1 MGALPT
7 PVGAAEINN
16 WAVIVSSSSYW
27 HNYRHA
33 ANALSMYHAAR
44 GLGLPDGR
52 IVLMLAGGGVPCDAR
67 NAAPGSV
74 FNTARR
80 ETELYATDV
89 QIDYRGADV
98 SVANLLGVLTDTVS
112 ASVPASR
119 RLRSSATSRV
129 LVYLAGHGGDE
140 FFKFRDV
147 EEMAAAELSAAIG
160 SMWALK
166 RYGELVL
173 VVDTCQAESMS
184 AAICAPAVVSI
195 ASSARGESSYSLG
208 QDNGLGVALVDRFT
222 HALHQFLR
230 SAVNATSFA
239 RLRASLLRDDLLS
252 TIVVGGSV
260 VAADDLELDDFFGF
274 APASLVASEPAA
286 IHAAERPH
294 RWRCT
299 PRRAAA
305 WRQSEG
311 RALSVGG
318 VPLADWPLPPP
329 RAPLQPQEPSAL
341 AAVAVCSVLCLFVL
355 LARSLPKYDL
365 YRRGATGS
373 SGSEQERKKSAVC
386 EPTTADNNILARLSR
401 WTLIWTRSTIRMPRR
416 FALRCAPST
425 TTLRRGCCQ
434 RLRLHGCVASTASF
448 SLSWRNARQMRR
460 SSRLWAALARLVSV
474 AAAARAEVWQ
484 RGLCCRHRKWSLY
497 HCKWSLYRRRSLSPI
512 G

>member
-318 VPLADWPLPPP
+318 VPLDDWPLPPP

-355 LARSLPKYDL
+355 LGRSLPKYDL
-365 YRRGATGS
+365 FSRREG
-373 SGSEQERKKSAVC
+373 KSLHSVNQHSQ
-386 EPTTADNNILARLSR
+386 TTASLLGSR
-401 WTLIWTRSTIRMPRR
+401 DGP
-416 FALRCAPST
+416 
-425 TTLRRGCCQ
+425 
-434 RLRLHGCVASTASF
+434 
-448 SLSWRNARQMRR
+448 
-460 SSRLWAALARLVSV
+460 
-474 AAAARAEVWQ
+474 
-484 RGLCCRHRKWSLY
+484 
-497 HCKWSLYRRRSLSPI
+497 
-512 G
+512 

>member
-33 ANALSMYHAAR
+33 ANALSMYHAR
-44 GLGLPDGR
+44 GSR
-52 IVLMLAGGGVPCDAR
+52 RAIVLMLNSEADAR

-311 RALSVGG
+311 RVSVGG
-318 VPLADWPLPPP
+318 VPLDDWPLPRP

-341 AAVAVCSVLCLFVL
+341 AAVAVCSVLCL
-355 LARSLPKYDL
+355 
-365 YRRGATGS
+365 
-373 SGSEQERKKSAVC
+373 
-386 EPTTADNNILARLSR
+386 
-401 WTLIWTRSTIRMPRR
+401 
-416 FALRCAPST
+416 
-425 TTLRRGCCQ
+425 
-434 RLRLHGCVASTASF
+434 
-448 SLSWRNARQMRR
+448 
-460 SSRLWAALARLVSV
+460 V
-474 AAAARAEVWQ
+474 AAT
-484 RGLCCRHRKWSLY
+484 
-497 HCKWSLYRRRSLSPI
+497 SPQVRFVRFREN
-512 G
+512 GKVFEL